1 LGWETPSQIDPM
13 IQQAVAAAAK
23 SQVAIVFVNQNTSE
37 GMDRSNLDLP
47 GDQNLLISAVA
58 AANPN
63 TVVVLNTGGAV
74 LMPWLHQVKSVIE
87 AWLPG
92 QEDGQAIAALLF
104 GDANFSGRLPVT
116 WPASP
121 KQGPGQTP
129 AQFPGINN
137 NVSYSEGIFVGYR
150 YYQEHGQQPLFPFGY
165 GLSYTNFSI
174 RDVDATRAG
183 SDRINV
189 TARVTNTGT
198 TAGTEVVQ
206 AYVHDPA
213 RTGEPPQ
220 QLKAFGRITLQPGK
234 SGIVRLHLDSSA
246 FSYFKNGT
254 WVVAPG
260 TYTVSVG
267 TSANSLIGSAEVV
280 LH

>member
-1 LGWETPSQIDPM
+1 
-13 IQQAVAAAAK
+13 
-23 SQVAIVFVNQNTSE
+23 VAIVFVNQNTSE

-74 LMPWLHQVKSVIE
+74 LMPWLNQVKSVIE

-104 GDANFSGRLPVT
+104 GDSNFSGRLPVT

-121 KQGPGQTP
+121 QQGPGQTP
-129 AQFPGINN
+129 PEFPGVDN
-137 NVSYSEGIFVGYR
+137 NVAYSEGIFVGYR
-150 YYQEHGQQPLFPFGY
+150 YYQQQDQQPLFPFGY

-174 RDVDATRAG
+174 QDVAAKRLG
-183 SDRINV
+183 SDTVNV
-189 TARVTNTGT
+189 TAKVTNTGVR
-198 TAGTEVVQ
+198 AGTEVVQ
-206 AYVHDPA
+206 AYVQDPVRA
-213 RTGEPPQ
+213 GEPPQ
-220 QLKAFGRITLQPGK
+220 QLKAFGRITLQPGA
-234 SGIVRLHLDSSA
+234 SGTVHFRLDRSA
-246 FSYFKNGT
+246 FSYFNNGR

-267 TSANSLIGSAEVV
+267 TSANTLVGSAQVV